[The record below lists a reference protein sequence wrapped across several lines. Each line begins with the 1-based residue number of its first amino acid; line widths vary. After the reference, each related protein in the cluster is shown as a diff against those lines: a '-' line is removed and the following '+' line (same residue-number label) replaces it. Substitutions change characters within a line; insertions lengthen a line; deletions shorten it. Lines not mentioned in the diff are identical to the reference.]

1 MTDDDRWRAVE
12 ARNAAFDGAFV
23 YAVASTG
30 IYCRPSCPSRR
41 PGRRRVTFFAA
52 PEAAEHAGYR
62 SCRRCRPRAIPAR
75 DARVEAVRR
84 ACRFI
89 EAHDDGPPTLA
100 ALAADVGLSPY
111 HLQRTFKRIVGVT
124 PRQYADARRLG
135 RLKTML
141 RAGDQVTG
149 ALYEAGYGS
158 SSRLYERAPA
168 QLGMTPATYRRGG
181 AGARIGYAIAPCPLG
196 RVLVAATARGI
207 SAVYLGD
214 DEAALE
220 AELRREY
227 PAAEIARDDAGLG
240 RWVAAL
246 VEHLDGRRPHLDL
259 PLDVRATAFQ
269 RQVWEALQA
278 IPYGATRS
286 YGEIARAIG
295 RPTAVRAV
303 ARACATNPVSVVV
316 PCHRVVA
323 ADGGLAGYR
332 WGTERK
338 RALLAKERAVA
349 AQVPNP
355 S

>member
-1 MTDDDRWRAVE
+1 MIDDDRWRAVE
-12 ARNAAFDGAFV
+12 ARDTAFDGAFV

-41 PGRRRVTFFAA
+41 PGRARVTFFEA
-52 PEAAEHAGYR
+52 PEAAEHAGFR
-62 SCRRCRPRAIPAR
+62 SCRRCLPRAVPAP
-75 DARVEAVRR
+75 DARVEAVRG

-89 EAHDDGPPTLA
+89 EAHDEGPPTLA
-100 ALAADVGLSPY
+100 VLAAHVGLSRY

-141 RAGDQVTG
+141 KAGDRVTG

-158 SSRLYERAPA
+158 SSRLYERAPS

-181 AGARIGYAIAPCPLG
+181 KGATIGFAVAPCPLG
-196 RVLVAATARGI
+196 RVLVAATQRGV

-220 AELRREY
+220 AALRREY
-227 PAAEIARDDAGLG
+227 PAAEITRDEAGLG

-246 VEHLDGRRPHLDL
+246 IEHLDGRRPHLDL
-259 PLDVRATAFQ
+259 PLDVRATGFQ

-286 YGEIARAIG
+286 YGEVARTIG
-295 RPTAVRAV
+295 RPTAARAV
-303 ARACATNPVSVVV
+303 ARACASNPVSVVV
-316 PCHRVVA
+316 PCHRVVPA
-323 ADGGLAGYR
+323 SGGFGGYR

-349 AQVPNP
+349 ALAAKAP
-355 S
+355 